1 MFKIDEQNHFVLFGM
16 SVAVKAHLLMLLYT
30 NHHYWAAGN
39 LPAIFL
45 LLLISLGQSPLPQAD
60 PSRDRSFP
68 ISNV

>member
-1 MFKIDEQNHFVLFGM
+1 MNKTIVVLFRK
-16 SVAVKAHLLMLLYT
+16 SVAVKAYLLTLQYT
-30 NHHYWAAGN
+30 NHHYWVVGN

-45 LLLISLGQSPLPQAD
+45 LLLISLGQSPLAQAD